1 LAFNNNPDWSSL
13 DLRGQ
18 QQTGRAHYG
27 IKIGNDFLAYCYI
40 RKNACTAF
48 KNLFLDKSPWRRL
61 VWRKR
66 NPGIKLL
73 NRFHRLTTQK
83 AQQATKRV
91 MVYRDP
97 VARLTSLY
105 CNKFVHQKDCDDIFA
120 NYQMLTGK
128 DPGEATFRSLVNS
141 YVKRVCDGDE
151 IDCHLY
157 TQASHLM
164 PIDYNAVICIDS
176 LYASMSKLLGTDIG
190 NQYFS
195 TPASPGHASA
205 STQDTNINRLADTP
219 TSTWQLQHL
228 LKTKTIKLTSQHL
241 LGDSISYSN
250 RTFYGEDSGLIKQ
263 IKRKWT

>member
-1 LAFNNNPDWSSL
+1 VASNNNREWTSL
-13 DLRGQ
+13 DRTGQ

-27 IKIGNDFLAYCYI
+27 INIGKEFLSYCYI

-61 VWRKR
+61 IWNKR

-73 NRFHRLTTQK
+73 NGFHRLTIRK
-83 AQQATKRV
+83 AQQANIRV

-105 CNKFVHQKDCDDIFA
+105 RNKFVHQKDCDDIFA

-128 DPGEATFRSLVNS
+128 DPGEATFRSLVEG
-141 YVKRVCDGDE
+141 YAKRVCDGDE

-157 TQASHLM
+157 TQTSHLM
-164 PIDYNAVICIDS
+164 PIDYNAVICIDN

-195 TPASPGHASA
+195 TPANPSRTASSA
-205 STQDTNINRLADTP
+205 QDANGSYFTDTP
-219 TSTWQLQHL
+219 AHQLQQL
-228 LKTKTIKLTSQHL
+228 LQNKTISLTSQQL
-241 LGDSISYSN
+241 LDDTLLKSIHTIYA
-250 RTFYGEDSGLIKQ
+250 EDFELIKQ
-263 IKRKWT
+263 IGHREI